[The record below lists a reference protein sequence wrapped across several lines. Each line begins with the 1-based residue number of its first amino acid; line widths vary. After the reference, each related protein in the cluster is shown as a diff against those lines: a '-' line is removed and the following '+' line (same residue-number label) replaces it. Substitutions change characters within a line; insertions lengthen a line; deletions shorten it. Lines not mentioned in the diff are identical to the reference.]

1 LRLKQLIVFL
11 VALQVLVVSSICE
24 VATVLLDLVYL
35 IFFLFLH
42 LHVITDRLDDG
53 EIRDG
58 LLSDSLCMQK
68 SHWIIIINGNNYN
81 ELS

>member
-42 LHVITDRLDDG
+42 VITDRLDDG
-53 EIRDG
+53 EIRGTGCCQTPCACKNLTG
-58 LLSDSLCMQK
+58 LL
-68 SHWIIIINGNNYN
+68 
-81 ELS
+81 